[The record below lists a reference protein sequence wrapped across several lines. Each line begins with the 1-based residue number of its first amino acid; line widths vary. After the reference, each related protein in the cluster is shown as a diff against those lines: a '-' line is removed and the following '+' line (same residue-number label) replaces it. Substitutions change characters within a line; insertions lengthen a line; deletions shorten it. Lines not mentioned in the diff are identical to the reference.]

1 MRGNNRFS
9 LIVWSGAAVAAL
21 AIPAT
26 VAAQR
31 SRPRCTVLCAP
42 SVDLMPALLRSHVFG
57 GPEVRNLATGATSR
71 VPSLSNFEMIVAVAS
86 RTAVPHLSLFGTV
99 QWLPNASEQRNP
111 FTLYAASQLGG
122 AVRANAPTVTLGLSA
137 SVLTAA
143 QTAGVVD
150 VDLNVG
156 DLYSQ
161 AARPGDRGAYTH
173 KLDLDLVTHWHA
185 FAWAPPRT
193 YAHRLTLFAVV
204 DYVAS
209 GLPRAGDDVPQG
221 RRFLENA
228 RPTSLVFG
236 LDLPITPR
244 SR

>member
-1 MRGNNRFS
+1 MRANEGFAA
-9 LIVWSGAAVAAL
+9 IVWVGAAAAAL
-21 AIPAT
+21 TIAPT

-31 SRPRCTVLCAP
+31 ARPGCTVLCAP

-57 GPEVRNLATGATSR
+57 GPEVQNLATGATSR

-86 RTAVPHLSLFGTV
+86 KTAVPHLSLFGTV

-122 AVRANAPTVTLGLSA
+122 AVRANAPTVTLGLSG

-143 QTAGVVD
+143 QTAGVL
-150 VDLNVG
+150 DLDLDVG

-161 AARPGDRGAYTH
+161 AARPDDRSAYTH

-185 FAWAPPRT
+185 FAWTPPRT
-193 YAHRLTLFAVV
+193 YVHRLTLFAIV
-204 DYVAS
+204 DYVAT

-236 LDLPITPR
+236 LAMPITPR